1 MIERFDVFSKFKE
14 RLQKLGVSG
23 DLSML
28 EDLKIIFYEVY
39 DKYVI
44 INIPGFN
51 GKANHVLYLSKDAN
65 LTYPAKLKTKARL
78 KLSKIKG
85 KKDIESTLLA
95 YEVFNTTL
103 ENYYSKYRLL
113 AEKIEDLHDDPN
125 IDIVEDVAKRIRTT
139 SDIVEDLLKLF
150 LEIEDGEIDFI
161 NPKIIPYEFDLL
173 VARTN
178 HLVDRIR
185 NLKKEINILRTKC
198 EMVETKT
205 LSKRIELLTKVMAVL
220 TIVGVIISVP
230 NTLATVF
237 GVKSIADLFT
247 IENMFWIM
255 VWGTIVS
262 VVASLI
268 YMKMYLK
275 KVF

>member
-28 EDLKIIFYEVY
+28 DDLKIIFYEVY

-44 INIPGFN
+44 INIPGFD
-51 GKANHVLYLSKDAN
+51 GKANHVLYLSKYAN

-95 YEVFNTTL
+95 YEVFNTTV
-103 ENYYSKYRLL
+103 ENYFSIYRLL
-113 AEKIEDLHDDPN
+113 AEKIEDLHDNPN
-125 IDIVEDVAKRIRTT
+125 IDIVEDVAKRIRVT

-150 LEIEDGEIDFI
+150 LEIEDNEIDFI

-173 VARTN
+173 VARAN

-205 LSKRIELLTKVMAVL
+205 LSGRIELLTRVMAVL
-220 TIVGVIISVP
+220 TIVGVVISVP

-237 GVKSIADLFT
+237 GVRSIADLFS

-255 VWGTIVS
+255 IWGTIVS
-262 VVASLI
+262 VIASFI
-268 YMKMYLK
+268 YMKFYLK